1 MSSTLHEIASAV
13 ILSGALGACSLMPQE
28 PKPLA
33 PPVTAVPPPAA
44 ERAPGAIFQSGREV
58 AWLEDLKA
66 HRVGDIVTIRLQ
78 EATQASKTSSTK
90 TKKDTSVA
98 NAAPTLL
105 GRGVTSGGTPLLSNS
120 LDGTQQ
126 FQGDGSSSQ
135 SNSLDGSITVTVID
149 RLPNGN
155 LVLQGEKWLTLN
167 QGDEFIRIT
176 GVVRPYDIGTDNTV
190 TSDKIA
196 NARISYSGRGTLA
209 NTNRAGWLARFFNS
223 PWMPY

>member
-1 MSSTLHEIASAV
+1 MSSTIHRIALTL
-13 ILSGALGACSLMPQE
+13 ITSGVLGACSLMSHQTRS
-28 PKPLA
+28 LV
-33 PPVTAVPPPAA
+33 PPVAGALPPAV

-66 HRVGDIVTIRLQ
+66 HRVGDIITIRLQ

-105 GRGVTSGGTPLLSNS
+105 GRGVTAGGTPLLLNS

-167 QGDEFIRIT
+167 QGDEYIRIT

-196 NARISYSGRGTLA
+196 NARISYSGRGALA

-223 PWMPY
+223 KWMPF

>member
-1 MSSTLHEIASAV
+1 MLSATQRIVLVLIA
-13 ILSGALGACSLMPQE
+13 SGALGACRLIPREPQ
-28 PKPLA
+28 PLS
-33 PPVTAVPPPAA
+33 PPVTAVLPPAA

-66 HRVGDIVTIRLQ
+66 HRVGDIVTIRLR

-98 NAAPTLL
+98 NAAPTLF
-105 GRGVTSGGTPLLSNS
+105 GRGVTSGGTPLLANS
-120 LDGTQQ
+120 LDGTQK

-135 SNSLDGSITVTVID
+135 SNSLDGSITVTVVD
-149 RLPNGN
+149 RLANGN

-167 QGDEFIRIT
+167 QGDEFIRIR
-176 GVVRPYDIGTDNTV
+176 GIVRPYDIGTDNTV

-209 NTNRAGWLARFFNS
+209 NTNRAGWLARFFNT
-223 PWMPY
+223 PWMPF

>member
-1 MSSTLHEIASAV
+1 MQSFAEKPVAAV
-13 ILSGALGACSLMPQE
+13 LMAALGACSLVPRGVEPMP
-28 PKPLA
+28 A
-33 PPVTAVPPPAA
+33 PVGTALPPAA
-44 ERAPGAIFQSGREV
+44 PASAGAIFQSGREV

-66 HRVGDIVTIRLQ
+66 HRVGDILTIRLQ

-98 NAAPTLL
+98 NAAPTIL
-105 GRGVTSGGTPLLSNS
+105 GRGVTSSGTPLLLNS
-120 LDGTQQ
+120 LDGAQQ

-135 SNSLDGSITVTVID
+135 SNSLDGSITVTVIE
-149 RLPNGN
+149 RLANGN
-155 LVLQGEKWLTLN
+155 LIVQGEKWLTLN

-176 GVVRPYDIGTDNTV
+176 GIVRPFDIGTDNTI

-209 NTNRAGWLARFFNS
+209 SANRAGWFARFFNS
-223 PWMPY
+223 PWMPF

>member
-1 MSSTLHEIASAV
+1 VQSQTLATLVLA
-13 ILSGALGACSLMPQE
+13 
-28 PKPLA
+28 PLA
-33 PPVTAVPPPAA
+33 LAACGLMARGPEPLSPSAAAVLPPAA
-44 ERAPGAIFQSGREV
+44 EPTPGAIFQAGREV

-66 HRVGDIVTIRLQ
+66 HRVGDILTIRLQ

-90 TKKDTSVA
+90 TKKDTTVT

-105 GRGVTSGGTPLLSNS
+105 GQGVTRNGTPLLANS
-120 LDGTQQ
+120 LDGAQQ
-126 FQGDGSSSQ
+126 FQGEGSSSQ
-135 SNSLDGSITVTVID
+135 SNSLDGSITVTVTE

-155 LVLQGEKWLTLN
+155 LVVQGEKWLSLN

-176 GVVRPYDIGTDNTV
+176 GIVRPFDIATDNTV

-209 NTNRAGWLARFFNS
+209 SANRAGWLARFFNS
-223 PWMPY
+223 PLMPF

>member
-1 MSSTLHEIASAV
+1 MLSRTAKLMSAV
-13 ILSGALGACSLMPQE
+13 LLAGSLCACSLAGRNPEPMPG
-28 PKPLA
+28 PSATVLA
-33 PPVTAVPPPAA
+33 PGA
-44 ERAPGAIFQSGREV
+44 ERTPGAIFQSGREV

-66 HRVGDIVTIRLQ
+66 HRVGDILTIRLQ

-98 NAAPTLL
+98 NAAPTIF
-105 GRGVTSGGTPLLSNS
+105 GRGVTSNGTPLLANAI
-120 LDGTQQ
+120 DGAQQ

-135 SNSLDGSITVTVID
+135 SNSLDGSITVTVVE
-149 RLPNGN
+149 RLANGN
-155 LVLQGEKWLTLN
+155 LVVQGEKWLTLN

-176 GVVRPYDIGTDNTV
+176 GIVRPYDIATDNTV

-209 NTNRAGWLARFFNS
+209 SANRAGWIARFFNS
-223 PWMPY
+223 PWMPF

>member
-1 MSSTLHEIASAV
+1 
-13 ILSGALGACSLMPQE
+13 MPRE
-28 PKPLA
+28 PQPLPA
-33 PPVTAVPPPAA
+33 PVTAAPPPAA
-44 ERAPGAIFQSGREV
+44 EPAPGAIFQSGREV

-66 HRVGDIVTIRLQ
+66 HRVGDIITIRLQ

-105 GRGVTSGGTPLLSNS
+105 GRGVTSGGTPLLANS

-176 GVVRPYDIGTDNTV
+176 GVVRPSDIGTDNTV

-223 PWMPY
+223 PWMPF

>member
-1 MSSTLHEIASAV
+1 MIA
-13 ILSGALGACSLMPQE
+13 SGALAACSIMPHE
-28 PKPLA
+28 AKDIA
-33 PPVTAVPPPAA
+33 PPATTVLPPAA
-44 ERAPGAIFQSGREV
+44 APAPGAVFQSGREV
-58 AWLEDLKA
+58 AWLEDIKA
-66 HRVGDIVTIRLQ
+66 HRVGDIITIRLQ

-105 GRGVTSGGTPLLSNS
+105 GRGVTVNGTPVLANT
-120 LDGTQQ
+120 LDGSQQ

-135 SNSLDGSITVTVID
+135 SNSLDGSITVTVIE

-167 QGDEFIRIT
+167 QGDEYIKIT
-176 GVVRPYDIGTDNTV
+176 GIVRPYDVGTDNSV

-196 NARISYSGRGTLA
+196 NARISYSGRGALA
-209 NTNRAGWLARFFNS
+209 NTNQAGWLARFFNS
-223 PWMPY
+223 KWMPF